1 MTPGYERDSLLHFC
15 CQHKKGN
22 KYIHQYHLEEVFPPG
37 NLEPC
42 TVVKRMVENEEG
54 KMVVSRIVTCR
65 DNYLRQLMN
74 GVGEMAT
81 WVWRGHGPIA
91 KTHVKMSARNMSGSI

>member
-1 MTPGYERDSLLHFC
+1 MGVQIRTMTQGYERDSLLHFH

-22 KYIHQYHLEEVFPPG
+22 KYIHQYHCEEVFPPG

-54 KMVVSRIVTCR
+54 KMVIGGIVTCR
-65 DNYLRQLMN
+65 EIVFKAIGEWHRGN
-74 GVGEMAT
+74 G
-81 WVWRGHGPIA
+81 HL
-91 KTHVKMSARNMSGSI
+91 GSKRTLTYCKNTY